1 MAAKSE
7 TEMIEALTD
16 EIGKEVYIDVAKWHL
31 YLRDAHLDKML
42 AEQLY
47 PVLKNRSAS
56 EAEVQKVLQN
66 VSVKVGGG
74 KRELP
79 LADLL
84 SMQSQ
89 VALMEVL
96 DNFQDKF

>member
-47 PVLKNRSAS
+47 PMLKDRSVS
-56 EAEVQKVLQN
+56 EDAVQKVLQG
-66 VSVKVGGG
+66 VSIKVGGG
-74 KRELP
+74 KRELS
-79 LADLL
+79 LSDLL
-84 SMQSQ
+84 PMQSQ